1 MRVALV
7 SPPFISVPPPQYGGT
22 ELFVAQLACGLQE
35 RGVEVIVYTNGESDL
50 PVETRWLYP
59 RSNWPITG
67 ETLDSLKDMNH
78 SSWAIQD
85 AAACCDLIHINNA
98 PGIVFKRYVPTPF
111 VCTLHHPK
119 EPLLSDLYS
128 YFPDVHYVCIS
139 DFQREEHG
147 LLNART
153 IHHGIDSG
161 KYHCGN
167 GNREY
172 LSFLGRMAPM
182 KAPHLAIDV
191 AKKAGIP
198 LKLAGEVQPV
208 FQSYFDS
215 MVKPHIDGKFIE
227 YIGTADLKAKNQLLG
242 GSLAL
247 LFPIQWNEPFGLVM
261 IEAMACGTPVL
272 ALPGGSVP
280 EVIRDGISGYI
291 CRSVDD
297 MARIAQKLAIPPS
310 LPRKYVELNFSVAKM
325 VDEYLACYSDAIGAT
340 AESLPVSG
348 EPTGFATGGST
359 AA

>member
-1 MRVALV
+1 VRVALV
-7 SPPFISVPPPQYGGT
+7 SPPFIPVPPPQYGGT
-22 ELFVAQLACGLQE
+22 ELFVAQLASGLQE

-59 RSNWPITG
+59 RANWPITG

-139 DFQREEHG
+139 EFQRREHG
-147 LLNART
+147 LLNSRT
-153 IHHGIDSG
+153 IHHGIDSQ
-161 KYHCGN
+161 KYGYGD

-182 KAPHLAIDV
+182 KGAHLAIEV

-198 LKLAGEVQPV
+198 LKMAGEVQPV
-208 FQSYFDS
+208 FQSYFDT
-215 MVKPHIDGKFIE
+215 MVKPHIDGNFIE
-227 YIGTADLKAKNQLLG
+227 YLGPADLKAKNQLLG
-242 GSLAL
+242 RSLAL

-272 ALPGGSVP
+272 ALPGGSVS

-291 CRSVDD
+291 CQNVDE

-340 AESLPVSG
+340 AESLPISG